1 MKTVLKYPGSKWS
14 TADWIISH
22 FPIDYEKMTY
32 LEPFFGSG
40 AIFFNKKRSMIE
52 TINDLDG
59 NVVNLFKQIRDNHE
73 ALARAIKLTPWAR
86 DEYKNSYE
94 MTGEHLEDA
103 RRFMVRCWQA
113 IGTKTS
119 DISGWSNNIKP
130 VDSGLSR
137 WSRLDEEIIRTAQR
151 LSNEKLNLVQI
162 ENQPAVDLI
171 KRYNRKEVLIYLD
184 PPYVLKTRSGR
195 IYKYE
200 MTDEQH
206 IELLE
211 TVLKHKGPVII
222 SGYDNE
228 IYSEYLKGWK
238 KEKRLVNT
246 EMGGKGTEVIW
257 MNYEAP
263 AEQLRL
269 TMGM

>member
-1 MKTVLKYPGSKWS
+1 MNTVLKYPGSKWS
-14 TADWIISH
+14 IADWIIAN
-22 FPIDYEKMTY
+22 FPSNYEKLTY

-40 AIFFNKKRSMIE
+40 AVFFNKKRSMIE

-59 NVVNLFKQIRDNHE
+59 NVVNLFKQIRDNPE
-73 ALARAIKLTPWAR
+73 ALSRAIKLTPWAR

-94 MTGEHLEDA
+94 MTGETLEDA

-130 VDSGLSR
+130 IDSGLSR
-137 WSRLDEEIIRTAQR
+137 WSRLHEEILRTAQR

-195 IYKYE
+195 IYKHE
-200 MTDEQH
+200 MSNEQH
-206 IELLE
+206 EELLKS
-211 TVLKHKGPVII
+211 VLEHKGYVII
-222 SGYDNE
+222 SGYDND
-228 IYSEYLKGWK
+228 IYREYLKDWK
-238 KEKRLVNT
+238 RETRTAST

-257 MNYEAP
+257 MNYEP
-263 AEQLRL
+263 SAEQLRL
-269 TMGM
+269 TI

>member
-1 MKTVLKYPGSKWS
+1 MQTVLKYPGSKWS
-14 TADWIISH
+14 TAEWIISN
-22 FPIDYEKMTY
+22 FPANYEKMTY

-40 AIFFNKKRSMIE
+40 AVLFKKNRSMIE
-52 TINDLDG
+52 TINDIDCS
-59 NVVNLFKQIRDNHE
+59 VVNLFKQIRDNSE
-73 ALARAIKLTPWAR
+73 ALARAIEFTPWAR
-86 DEYKNSYE
+86 EEYRSSHE
-94 MTGEHLEDA
+94 ITGDPLEDA

-119 DISGWSNNIKP
+119 NISGWSNNIKP
-130 VDSGLSR
+130 IDSGLSR
-137 WSRLDEEIIRTAQR
+137 WSRLHEEILRTSKR
-151 LSNEKLNLVQI
+151 LTNEKLYLVQI

-195 IYKYE
+195 IYKHE

-206 IELLE
+206 VELLE
-211 TVLKHKGPVII
+211 TIKAHKGSVII

-228 IYSEYLKGWK
+228 IYSTLLKDWRR
-238 KEKRLVNT
+238 EIREAST

-257 MNYEAP
+257 MNYEP
-263 AEQLRL
+263 PSEQLR
-269 TMGM
+269 MSI